1 MKKLDLH
8 IHTIQTVS
16 DYPFSF
22 SIEKLIEYIQKLHID
37 GIAITN
43 HNLFDAKQFKNIC
56 NALSGI
62 CVVLPGIEINLGV
75 NGFGH
80 MICISSP
87 DDIDD
92 FSNRCSVIQA
102 EISTPRDRITYN
114 ELRQIFGDLSRY
126 LWIPHYDKKPII
138 DPSILED
145 MKEYLLCGEIGS
157 VKKFIYKQKDTT
169 SLIPVL
175 FSDLRPTE
183 ELDIFPTRQTYF
195 DIDEISV
202 NAIKKSLLDRNHVSL
217 TEYEGKNQ
225 FYVLPDLPISTGLNI
240 IIGERSSGKTYTLDQ
255 ISKHNENVKYIKQFS
270 LVETNP
276 EDAARKFADHIAAK
290 RSSFAEEYF
299 EPLKDAIDIVKN
311 ILTEDDDLSIED
323 YLSSLI
329 RYARETDRADMFA
342 RCALYGE
349 TKFPDRSFE
358 TIINLIKSIEQL
370 LDAREYKDIIEKHV
384 QREALIA
391 LREELIITYNREKRR
406 ALEESWVNDVVTS
419 IKRSLVSRSAAV
431 EIPDID
437 FYKCQ
442 MNRAKVKK
450 FNLLISLV
458 KQEKTI
464 NRQEIESFVVQ
475 TKKRPFMSAS
485 ELRSASG
492 KRDVTFSRIIDAYA
506 SNPYRF
512 LRELGDMPEIPEVDY
527 YKYFA
532 YVDYQIL
539 NQYGFQVS
547 GGERAEFNL
556 LQDINDAYRYDMLL
570 IDEPESSFDNL
581 FLRDRVN
588 HIIKELA
595 KSMPVILVT
604 HNNTVGASI
613 KPDFVIYTKRI
624 IAGDIHYERYYGLP
638 SSKELMSS
646 SGEKM
651 KNFEVMLDCLEA
663 GEETYNERKHDYD
676 LLKN

>member
-16 DYPFSF
+16 DHPFSF
-22 SIEKLIEYIQKLHID
+22 SIDKLKEYVQGLHID
-37 GIAITN
+37 GIAVTN
-43 HNLFDAKQFKNIC
+43 HNLFDATQFKNIC

-62 CVVLPGIEINLGV
+62 CVVLPGIEINLGA

-92 FSNRCSVIQA
+92 FSNRCSIIQTK
-102 EISTPRDRITYN
+102 ITTPRDRITYN
-114 ELRQIFGDLSRY
+114 ELRQIFGDLNRY
-126 LWIPHYDKKPII
+126 LWIPHYDKKPTI

-169 SLIPVL
+169 SLIPLL

-183 ELDIFPTRQTYF
+183 DLDIFPTRQTYF
-195 DIDEISV
+195 DIDEISI
-202 NAIKKSLLDRNHVSL
+202 NAIKKALLDRNHVSL
-217 TEYEGKNQ
+217 TEYEGKNR

-299 EPLKDAIDIVKN
+299 EPLKDAIDIVKS
-311 ILTEDDDLSIED
+311 ISSEDDDLSIED

-349 TKFPDRSFE
+349 TKFPDRSFD
-358 TIINLIKSIEQL
+358 TVISLIESIEHL
-370 LDAREYKDIIEKHV
+370 LDAREYKDIIEKYV

-391 LREELIITYNREKRR
+391 LRKELIITYNREKRR
-406 ALEESWVNDVVTS
+406 ALEESWVNDVVAN

-431 EIPDID
+431 EISDID

-442 MNRAKVKK
+442 MNRVKVKK
-450 FNLLISLV
+450 FNQLISLV
-458 KQEKTI
+458 KQERTI

-475 TKKRPFMSAS
+475 TKKRPFTSAS

-492 KRDVTFSRIIDAYA
+492 KRDVTFSRIIDDYT

-556 LQDINDAYRYDMLL
+556 LQNINDAYRYDMLL

-588 HIIKELA
+588 HIIKELS
-595 KSMPVILVT
+595 KLMPVILVT

-613 KPDFVIYTKRI
+613 KPDFVIYTKRV
-624 IAGDIHYERYYGLP
+624 IADDIHYERYYGLP
-638 SSKELMSS
+638 SSKELISS
-646 SGEKM
+646 AGEKM
-651 KNFEVMLDCLEA
+651 ANFEAMLDCLEA